1 MESLNMN
8 IIQRIAISLGALAA
22 ALPVAAQ
29 EAQPP
34 FYKGKTIPFIIGF
47 AVNNGYDTYSR
58 LVVRHMA
65 RHLSGNPLIVPQ
77 NMPGAASIAAINHLY
92 NAATRDG
99 TVLGM
104 VDQSAPLT
112 QLIEPKAFRADVTK
126 FNWIGR
132 ITDNSAVLYG
142 WRTAPVQK
150 IEQACEKELIVA
162 APGQSSRALM
172 TFLQNLLGLNL
183 KILTGYRGP
192 NDSRLAMERG
202 EIHALTQPYSVLRA
216 EKPDWL
222 RDKTVTLLLQVS
234 VDSHNELK
242 HIPIVTGLART
253 AEERQL
259 IEFIAGNS
267 RIGRAVLSPPGQPP
281 ERVADLRRAFM
292 AVMEDQEFLSDIKK
306 LELDLNPMPGE
317 ALQKFVEAAVR
328 VSPELVEKAKTLSGL
343 KD

>member
-1 MESLNMN
+1 M
-8 IIQRIAISLGALAA
+8 
-22 ALPVAAQ
+22 AQ
-29 EAQPP
+29 TPE
-34 FYKGKTIPFIIGF
+34 FYKGKTLSFIIGF

-58 LVVRHMA
+58 LVVRHMGK
-65 RHLSGNPLIVPQ
+65 HLAGNPNMVPQ

-92 NAATRDG
+92 NVAARDG

-142 WRTAPVQK
+142 WHSAPVQK
-150 IEQACEKELIVA
+150 IEQAFETELIVA

-172 TFLQNLLGLNL
+172 TFLQNLLGLKL
-183 KILTGYRGP
+183 RILTGYRGP

-234 VDSHNELK
+234 VDSHKDLH
-242 HIPIVTGLART
+242 HIPTVTSLARNM
-253 AEERQL
+253 EERRL
-259 IEFIAGNS
+259 IELIAGNS

-292 AVMEDQEFLSDIKK
+292 AAMSDPEFLADIGK
-306 LELDLNPMPGE
+306 LELDLHPMPGE
-317 ALQKFVEAAVR
+317 DLQAFVEQAVR
-328 VSPELVEKAKTLSGL
+328 VPAELVETAKQLAGI